1 MAQIPTQSPPPG
13 DPTKHPLY
21 KVTNPPRWA
30 VEAALGQASFR
41 GRELSPFDRLI
52 GGVDQAIRTVS
63 GVHAS
68 SRPYPAEGIADSLTE
83 PVDRRHVAGLMRV
96 NHSGEVAAQALYA
109 GQALTAR
116 RAATQSSMIA
126 AAQEESDHL
135 AWCSE
140 RINELGGRKSFLN
153 PLWYAGSFAIG
164 ALAGLSG
171 DKTSLGFVAETEKQV
186 GKHLDSHLRQLP
198 MGDTRSRA
206 ILEKMSDDE
215 ARHGQHAS
223 EAGGR
228 DLPPPIR
235 ALMSFTSKIMTRTAY
250 WL

>member
-1 MAQIPTQSPPPG
+1 MPQSLPPSPLPA
-13 DPTKHPLY
+13 DPEKHPLY
-21 KVTNPPRWA
+21 KVTNRA
-30 VEAALGQASFR
+30 VTPSGEAGLQPNSQIRDLAPL
-41 GRELSPFDRLI
+41 DRLI
-52 GGVDQAIRTVS
+52 SGLDQALRTVA
-63 GVHAS
+63 GVHSA
-68 SRPYPAEGIADSLTE
+68 SRPYPAQGIADTLTD
-83 PVDRRHVAGLMRV
+83 PTDRRHVAGLMRV

-116 RAATQSSMIA
+116 GAATQESMIA
-126 AAQEESDHL
+126 AAQEETDHL

-140 RINELGGRKSFLN
+140 RIEELGGRKSLLN

-164 ALAGLSG
+164 AIAGLSG

-198 MGDTRSRA
+198 KDDPRTRA

-228 DLPPPIR
+228 DLPLPIR
-235 ALMSFTSKIMTRTAY
+235 ALMNLTSKIMTRTAY
-250 WL
+250 RL